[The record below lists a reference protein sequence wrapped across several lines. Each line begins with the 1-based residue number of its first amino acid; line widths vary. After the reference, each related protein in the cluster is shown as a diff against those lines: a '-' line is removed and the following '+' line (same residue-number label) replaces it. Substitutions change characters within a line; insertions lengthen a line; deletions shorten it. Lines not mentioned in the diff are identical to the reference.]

1 MDTYTRIARIIEFLA
16 TDEGRTAPL
25 RVVADRAG
33 LSPFHFQRL
42 FVDWVGIS
50 PKDFQQALTLVQAK
64 QLLAQRIPVLDA
76 AISSGLSGPSR
87 MHDLF
92 VGLESMTPGE
102 YRDAA
107 TRLRIC
113 WSFEATP
120 FGRALFASTERG
132 LCRIAFAD
140 DDAQALDELRAAWPG
155 AQYVADP
162 AAHDG
167 AAQELSKRMRGEAP
181 QQSLGVLLKG
191 TPLRIKVWEA
201 LLRVPFGG
209 VASYS
214 SLAAAAGEPR
224 AVRAVASCVAAN
236 PLAYLIP
243 CHRVIRSSGAIGDYH
258 WGSQRKTVLLAAEQA
273 VSATRQRPAP
283 MLRAQA

>member
-25 RVVADRAG
+25 RAVADRAG

-42 FVDWVGIS
+42 FVEWVGIS

-107 TRLRIC
+107 ASLHIR

-120 FGRALFASTERG
+120 FGRTLFASTGRG
-132 LCRIAFAD
+132 LCRIAFVD
-140 DDAQALDELRAAWPG
+140 DEAQALNELRAAWPG
-155 AQYVADP
+155 AQFAADP
-162 AAHDG
+162 AAHRD
-167 AAQELSKRMRGEAP
+167 AAQELSRRMRGEAP

-209 VASYS
+209 LASYS

-224 AVRAVASCVAAN
+224 AVRAVASCVADN

-243 CHRVIRSSGAIGDYH
+243 CHRVIRNSGAVGDYH
-258 WGSQRKTVLLAAEQA
+258 WGSQRKTVMLAAEQA
-273 VSATRQRPAP
+273 LTGTRTGAAPAR
-283 MLRAQA
+283 RAQA

>member
-1 MDTYTRIARIIEFLA
+1 MDTYTRIAHIIDFLA
-16 TDEGRTAPL
+16 TDDGRAAPL
-25 RVVADRAG
+25 RMVAERAG

-64 QLLAQRIPVLDA
+64 QLLAQRLPVFDA
-76 AISSGLSGPSR
+76 ALSSGLSGPSR

-107 TRLRIC
+107 ASLRIR

-120 FGRALFASTERG
+120 FGRTLFASTARG
-132 LCRIAFAD
+132 LCRIAFVD
-140 DDAQALDELRAAWPG
+140 DETQALGELHAAWPG
-155 AQYVADP
+155 ARLVPAP
-162 AAHDG
+162 AAHRD
-167 AAQELSKRMRGEAP
+167 AAQELSRRMCGDTP

-191 TPLRIKVWEA
+191 TALRIKVWDA
-201 LLRVPFGG
+201 LLRLPFGG
-209 VASYS
+209 IASYS

-243 CHRVIRSSGAIGDYH
+243 CHRVIRSSGAVGDYH
-258 WGSQRKTVLLAAEQA
+258 WGARRKTVMLATEQA
-273 VSATRQRPAP
+273 VTGTRTLAPPAP
-283 MLRAQA
+283 RAQA